1 MMNLFST
8 TSVDILR
15 HGECEGGNIFRGS
28 TDVLLTTAGR
38 ASMRNA
44 CLKAKCKWDIIVSS
58 PLLRCRQFAEQL
70 SHEMNIPCEIDDRL
84 REMSFGD
91 WDGKRVDKIANE
103 YPDHIRIWSKNPA
116 AFTPP
121 NAENIQV
128 LNKRINEFRLDIQ
141 VRYSGKHL
149 LLVTHGGVF
158 RVLMAQV
165 QGIPLEN
172 ISNIEVPYACLSRY
186 LVQVFNKDACSD
198 TNIGVESCT
207 EIRTKLFAHNFV
219 LGAVSK

>member
-1 MMNLFST
+1 MMKLFST
-8 TSVDILR
+8 TTVDILR

-28 TDVLLTTAGR
+28 TDVLLTNDGF

-44 CLKAKCKWDIIVSS
+44 CHKAKCKWDIIISS
-58 PLLRCRQFAEQL
+58 PLLRCRRFSEHLGQ
-70 SHEMNIPCEIDDRL
+70 EMDIPWEIDDRL

-91 WDGKRVDKIANE
+91 WDGKRIDKIENE
-103 YPDHIRIWSKNPA
+103 YPDHIRTWSKDPT

-128 LNKRINEFRLDIQ
+128 LNQRIDECRIDIQ
-141 VRYSGKHL
+141 DRHSGKHL

-186 LVQVFNKDACSD
+186 LAHVFKKGTCPD
-198 TNIGVESCT
+198 TNNGAESCT
-207 EIRTKLFAHNFV
+207 EKRTKLFAHNFV
-219 LGAVSK
+219 LL